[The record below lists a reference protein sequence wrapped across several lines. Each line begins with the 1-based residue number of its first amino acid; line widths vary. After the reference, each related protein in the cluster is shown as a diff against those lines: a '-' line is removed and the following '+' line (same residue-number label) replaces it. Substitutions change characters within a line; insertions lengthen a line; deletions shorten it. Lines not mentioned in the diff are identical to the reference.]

1 MKYRIEFYILATVLI
16 TGCAPVP
23 RPNTRVPSME
33 YTNRLKQE
41 LAFAPA
47 AARSNAAFK
56 SPETVIGVGQQFET
70 PRARFAADI
79 PTEQAMEPV
88 VDSAQQ
94 RPSST
99 ESPLGFTEYRSAQG
113 TPRDY
118 TGPLSVGEPG
128 LTASLWHESGASND
142 IYRDQRALQPMD
154 LITVVV
160 SETNKGQKQANTEV
174 KEQNNV
180 SASID
185 NLLGLEQTITEANP
199 NIAMSNLIRAALQ
212 NNFKGEGTTKR
223 EGTLSARLSAMVVE
237 VLPSGILRI
246 EGEKI
251 ISMNG
256 EDETMVISGLV
267 RPRDINSENEVESAK
282 IANLRVDFFGQGSLG
297 EAQSGGWLSR
307 LVRRVWPF

>member
-1 MKYRIEFYILATVLI
+1 M
-16 TGCAPVP
+16 
-23 RPNTRVPSME
+23 
-33 YTNRLKQE
+33 
-41 LAFAPA
+41 
-47 AARSNAAFK
+47 
-56 SPETVIGVGQQFET
+56 VGGAGQYGA
-70 PRARFAADI
+70 PRARFAAENT
-79 PTEQAMEPV
+79 PVLEPALPQE
-88 VDSAQQ
+88 DA
-94 RPSST
+94 PKAPST
-99 ESPLGFTEYRSAQG
+99 ESPLGFTEYRSAAG

-128 LTASLWHESGASND
+128 VTASLWHEGGAAND

-174 KEQNNV
+174 KEQNDI

-185 NLLGLEQTITEANP
+185 NLLGLEASIPADNP
-199 NIAMSNLIRAALQ
+199 NINMSNLIKAALQ

-223 EGTLSARLSAMVVE
+223 EGTLSARMSAMVVE

-282 IANLRVDFFGQGSLG
+282 IANLRVDFYGEGSIG
-297 EAQSGGWLSR
+297 EAQSGGWFSR
-307 LVRRVWPF
+307 LVRKVWPF

>member
-1 MKYRIEFYILATVLI
+1 M
-16 TGCAPVP
+16 
-23 RPNTRVPSME
+23 
-33 YTNRLKQE
+33 
-41 LAFAPA
+41 
-47 AARSNAAFK
+47 
-56 SPETVIGVGQQFET
+56 GVSQQFDT
-70 PRARFAADI
+70 PRARFAAETVA
-79 PTEQAMEPV
+79 PSEAAPLPEQPAVNP
-88 VDSAQQ
+88 
-94 RPSST
+94 PST
-99 ESPLGFTEYRSAQG
+99 ESPLGFTEYRSAAG

-118 TGPLSVGEPG
+118 TGPLTVGDPG
-128 LTASLWHESGASND
+128 VTASLWHEGGAVND

-174 KEQNNV
+174 KEQNDV
-180 SASID
+180 SASIE
-185 NLLGLEQTITEANP
+185 NLLGLEKSIPAGNR
-199 NIAMSNLIRAALQ
+199 NVNMSSLLKAALQ

-223 EGTLSARLSAMVVE
+223 EGTLSARMSAMVVE

-267 RPRDINSENEVESAK
+267 RPRDINSDNEVESAK
-282 IANLRVDFFGQGSLG
+282 IANLRVDFYGEGSIG
-297 EAQSGGWLSR
+297 EAQSGGWFSR

>member
-1 MKYRIEFYILATVLI
+1 MNKNSLWILLALVYVA
-16 TGCAPVP
+16 GCAPAP
-23 RPNTRVPSME
+23 RPNMRVPSVE
-33 YTNRLKQE
+33 YSARLKEE
-41 LAFAPA
+41 LAATPA
-47 AARSNAAFK
+47 GMRAAAAFK
-56 SPETVIGVGQQFET
+56 SAPTVVGASQQFET
-70 PRARFAADI
+70 PRARFAAETG
-79 PTEQAMEPV
+79 PAPEAMTAEQP
-88 VDSAQQ
+88 SAQ
-94 RPSST
+94 PPST
-99 ESPLGFTEYRSAQG
+99 ESPMGFTEYRSAAG

-118 TGPLSVGEPG
+118 TGPLSVGDPG
-128 LTASLWHESGASND
+128 VTASLWHEGGAAND

-174 KEQNNV
+174 KEQNDV

-185 NLLGLEQTITEANP
+185 NLLGLEKSIPADNP
-199 NIAMSNLIRAALQ
+199 NINMSNLIKAALQ

-223 EGTLSARLSAMVVE
+223 EGTLSARMSAMVVE

-282 IANLRVDFFGQGSLG
+282 IANLRVDFYGEGSIG
-297 EAQSGGWLSR
+297 EAQSGGWFSR